1 MKYLFLLRTSVQT
14 PSDPGSPEYAETF
27 AAFKRA
33 LDGMREAGVLIDCAP
48 LEPVELA
55 TTVRVRDGQTLVT
68 DGPAAELREQVGG
81 YTLVECANLDEALR
95 WAATVPTALTGSVEV
110 RPVLSVPTPA

>member
-1 MKYLFLLRTSVQT
+1 MKYLFLLRTSVPT
-14 PSDPGSPEYAETF
+14 PTDPGTREYAETF
-27 AAFKRA
+27 AGFKRA
-33 LDGMREAGVLIDCAP
+33 LDGMREAGVLIDCSP

-81 YTLVECANLDEALR
+81 YTLVDCANLDEALQ
-95 WAATVPTALTGSVEV
+95 WAATMPTALTGTVEV
-110 RPVLSVPTPA
+110 RPVMGVPTPA